1 MAKSVKMKV
10 FKILIFLVTLFYACE
25 PDNKPK
31 DLIEE
36 KKMILLMTDLHI
48 MDGYMSTII
57 YNDTTKRN
65 TKNLYATIY
74 KTHKTTQKS
83 YEESLKY
90 YSRKPALL
98 DTMYNKVQAL
108 IDEKE
113 HKLHTD
119 EISKPNRIQ
128 KQK

>member
-1 MAKSVKMKV
+1 MGKSVKMKV
-10 FKILIFLVTLFYACE
+10 FKILLFLVTLISACE
-25 PDNKPK
+25 PNNKPK

-36 KKMILLMTDLHI
+36 KKMILIMTDLHI
-48 MDGYMSTII
+48 MDGYMSTIV
-57 YNDTTKRN
+57 YNDTMRRN

-74 KTHKTTQKS
+74 KTHNTTQQS

-113 HKLHTD
+113 HKLHNA
-119 EISKPNRIQ
+119 EIIPRKRIQ
-128 KQK
+128 

>member
-1 MAKSVKMKV
+1 MGKLVKMKV
-10 FKILIFLVTLFYACE
+10 FKILLFLVTFISACE

-36 KKMILLMTDLHI
+36 KKMILIMTDLHV
-48 MDGYMSTII
+48 MDGYMSTIV
-57 YNDTTKRN
+57 YNDTTRRN

-74 KTHKTTQKS
+74 KTHNITQKLF
-83 YEESLKY
+83 EESLKY

-98 DTMYNKVQAL
+98 DTMYKKVQDL

-113 HKLHTD
+113 HKLHNA
-119 EISKPNRIQ
+119 EIIQPNRIQ

>member
-1 MAKSVKMKV
+1 MGKSVKMKV
-10 FKILIFLVTLFYACE
+10 FKILLFLVTLVSACE

-36 KKMILLMTDLHI
+36 KKMILIMTDLHI
-48 MDGYMSTII
+48 MDGYMSTIV
-57 YNDTTKRN
+57 YNDTTRRN

-74 KTHKTTQKS
+74 KTHNATQKS
-83 YEESLKY
+83 FERSLKY

-113 HKLHTD
+113 HKLHKA
-119 EISKPNRIQ
+119 EIIQPNRIQ

>member
-1 MAKSVKMKV
+1 MGKSVKMKV
-10 FKILIFLVTLFYACE
+10 FKILLFLVTLVSACE
-25 PDNKPK
+25 PNNKPK

-36 KKMILLMTDLHI
+36 KKMILIMTDLHI
-48 MDGYMSTII
+48 MDGYMSTIV
-57 YNDTTKRN
+57 YNDTMRRN

-74 KTHKTTQKS
+74 KTHNTTQQS

-98 DTMYNKVQAL
+98 DTMYNKVQAM

-113 HKLHTD
+113 HKLHNA
-119 EISKPNRIQ
+119 EIIPRKRIQ
-128 KQK
+128 

>member
-1 MAKSVKMKV
+1 MGKSVKMKV
-10 FKILIFLVTLFYACE
+10 FKILLFLVTLVSACE
-25 PDNKPK
+25 PNNKPK

-36 KKMILLMTDLHI
+36 KKMILIMTDLHI
-48 MDGYMSTII
+48 MDGYMSTIV
-57 YNDTTKRN
+57 YNDTMRRN

-74 KTHKTTQKS
+74 KTHNTTQQS

-113 HKLHTD
+113 HKLHSA
-119 EISKPNRIQ
+119 EIIPRKRIQ
-128 KQK
+128 

>member
-1 MAKSVKMKV
+1 
-10 FKILIFLVTLFYACE
+10 
-25 PDNKPK
+25 
-31 DLIEE
+31 
-36 KKMILLMTDLHI
+36 MTDLHI

-57 YNDTTKRN
+57 YSDTTKRN

>member
-1 MAKSVKMKV
+1 
-10 FKILIFLVTLFYACE
+10 
-25 PDNKPK
+25 
-31 DLIEE
+31 
-36 KKMILLMTDLHI
+36 MTDLHI
-48 MDGYMSTII
+48 MDGYMSTIV
-57 YNDTTKRN
+57 YNDTIRRN

-74 KTHKTTQKS
+74 KTHNTTQKS

-113 HKLHTD
+113 HKLHNA
-119 EISKPNRIQ
+119 EIIPRKRIQ
-128 KQK
+128 

>member
-36 KKMILLMTDLHI
+36 KKMILIMTDLHI

-57 YNDTTKRN
+57 YSDTTKRN
-65 TKNLYATIY
+65 AKNLYATIY

>member
-10 FKILIFLVTLFYACE
+10 FKFLIFLVTLFYACE

-36 KKMILLMTDLHI
+36 KKMILIMTDLHI

-57 YNDTTKRN
+57 YSDTTKRN

-113 HKLHTD
+113 HKLHNA
-119 EISKPNRIQ
+119 EIIPRKRIQ
-128 KQK
+128 

>member
-10 FKILIFLVTLFYACE
+10 FKILLFLVTLIYACE

-31 DLIEE
+31 DIIEE
-36 KKMILLMTDLHI
+36 KKMILIMTDLHI

-57 YNDTTKRN
+57 YSDTTKRN

-74 KTHKTTQKS
+74 KTHNTTQKS

-113 HKLHTD
+113 HKLHNA
-119 EISKPNRIQ
+119 EIIKPNRIQ

>member
-36 KKMILLMTDLHI
+36 KKMILIMTDLHI

-57 YNDTTKRN
+57 YSDTTKRN

-113 HKLHTD
+113 HKLHNA
-119 EISKPNRIQ
+119 EIIKPNRIQ

>member
-1 MAKSVKMKV
+1 MGKSVKMKV
-10 FKILIFLVTLFYACE
+10 FKILLFLVTLISACE
-25 PDNKPK
+25 PNNKPK

-36 KKMILLMTDLHI
+36 KKLILIMTDLHI
-48 MDGYMSTII
+48 MDGYMSTIV
-57 YNDTTKRN
+57 YNDTTRRN

-74 KTHKTTQKS
+74 KTHNTTQKS

-113 HKLHTD
+113 HKLHSA
-119 EISKPNRIQ
+119 EIIPRKRIQ
-128 KQK
+128 

>member
-1 MAKSVKMKV
+1 MGKSVKMKV
-10 FKILIFLVTLFYACE
+10 FKILLFLVTLISACE
-25 PDNKPK
+25 PNNKPK

-36 KKMILLMTDLHI
+36 KKMILIMTDLHI
-48 MDGYMSTII
+48 MDGYMSTIV
-57 YNDTTKRN
+57 YNDTMRRN

-74 KTHKTTQKS
+74 KTHNTTQQS

-113 HKLHTD
+113 HKLHSA
-119 EISKPNRIQ
+119 EIIPRKRIQ
-128 KQK
+128 

>member
-1 MAKSVKMKV
+1 MGKSVKMKV
-10 FKILIFLVTLFYACE
+10 FKILLFLVTLVSACE
-25 PDNKPK
+25 PNNKPK

-36 KKMILLMTDLHI
+36 KKMILIMTDLHI
-48 MDGYMSTII
+48 MDGYMSTIV
-57 YNDTTKRN
+57 YNDTMRRN

-74 KTHKTTQKS
+74 KTHNTTQQS

-90 YSRKPALL
+90 YSRNPALL

-113 HKLHTD
+113 HKLHNA
-119 EISKPNRIQ
+119 EIIPRKRIQ
-128 KQK
+128 

>member
-36 KKMILLMTDLHI
+36 KKMILIMTDLHI

-57 YNDTTKRN
+57 YSDTTKRN